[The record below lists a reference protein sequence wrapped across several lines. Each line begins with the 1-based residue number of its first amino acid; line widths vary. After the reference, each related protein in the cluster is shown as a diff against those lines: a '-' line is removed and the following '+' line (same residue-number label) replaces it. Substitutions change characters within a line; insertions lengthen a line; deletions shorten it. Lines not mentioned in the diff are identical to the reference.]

1 MQKEVKFSVRVD
13 SAEEFI
19 QVMRWVKANC
29 KLQMTEAQITG
40 KWYHYI
46 HYTPSFYSLST
57 SQPERFI
64 LFGDFMR
71 MYKDIRP
78 MEQASYYIARLAN
91 MIAKAKV
98 PMSVLERE
106 CGFTRG
112 TIRNLVNGKHD
123 PRFATVVTAIEGL
136 NKIRNTNYSLADLI

>member
-1 MQKEVKFSVRVD
+1 MRKEIKFSVRVD
-13 SAEEFI
+13 TKEEFV
-19 QVMRWVKANC
+19 QVMTWVKENC
-29 KLQMTEAQITG
+29 KLQVSEAQIQGT
-40 KWYHYI
+40 WYHYI
-46 HYTPSFYSLST
+46 HYTPTFYSMST
-57 SQPERFI
+57 SQPDRFI

-71 MYKDIRP
+71 VYKGIRP
-78 MEQASYYIARLAN
+78 MEQATFYIARLAS

-123 PRFATVVTAIEGL
+123 PRFATVVATIDGL
-136 NKIRNTNYSLADLI
+136 NKVRNTNYSLADLI